1 MCWSEEA
8 MTVRPANA
16 DHPIMPKPGTV
27 IRESDGEPGNM
38 FAPLDFP
45 LLARC
50 ITCNGLVRE
59 ERWFASKGWVHIQI
73 PQPRH
78 T

>member
-1 MCWSEEA
+1 MWSNEVMEIPP
-8 MTVRPANA
+8 PASR
-16 DHPIMPKPGTV
+16 HPIVPRPGTV
-27 IRESDGEPGNM
+27 ARESDGEPGDL

-50 ITCNGLVRE
+50 LTCGGLVRE
-59 ERWFASKGWVHIQI
+59 ERWFASKGWVHIEI